1 MTPFRTMCA
10 RLSGGVVLLALA
22 GCAVGPNYHKSRN
35 TAPHDWHQSMAPAD
49 STVVQTGMDAQW
61 WSIFHDPTLSALEA
75 EVVRANLD
83 LRAAAYRFAQSMA
96 ERRIAS
102 AAQFPHAEANA
113 SYARERASTNGV
125 LGLLGTMEQQNA
137 GSVASGTQGFG
148 PTAFPG
154 SVGNPSFNL
163 PQYGMNASWEVD
175 FWGHVRR
182 QVEAATAAMHATE
195 DMRRDVLV
203 SLMAETAQ
211 DYIDLRGVQAQI
223 AIVEHN
229 IDIAKHSVDLTTQRY
244 TQGAATRLDVADS
257 TGQLHTFESRLPVLK
272 SQEVHLVN
280 ALSFLV
286 AREPGALTAM
296 LGKPGAIPPVPDSVP
311 VGLPSQLAD
320 RRPDIRMA
328 EERLHAATA
337 NIGVAIA
344 DFFPRVTLSGS
355 LDVQALQFSGL
366 GSWAS
371 RQYGFGPTAT
381 FPIFE
386 GGRLTGQLRLR
397 KAQQKEAAV
406 MLQRTI
412 LKAWQEIDDAMADF
426 AAAQGQRDRL
436 AEAVAENQIAVD
448 TAQAQYVQGASDF
461 LNVLTMQNA
470 LLATQS
476 ELVQATTRV
485 STSVARLYRAL
496 GGGWETTYPLPPA
509 KHAHVSQAASGGKAR

>member
-509 KHAHVSQAASGGKAR
+509 KHAHVSQAATGGKAR

>member
-1 MTPFRTMCA
+1 MCA

-509 KHAHVSQAASGGKAR
+509 KHAHVSQAATGGKAR